1 MLRPL
6 LLAAGLSTAVS
17 PNYYIDSRTGVDT
30 NAGTS
35 ADQPWRSLSRLTSAL
50 PLSPGEQV
58 KLARGGVWREGLT
71 IAGGGNATGP
81 VVYTSYGSA
90 SDEKPLLL
98 GSVAVG
104 AAGNWSAV
112 PGAPGQWRTFQKQL
126 VPAPGAV
133 QLLHNADFAD
143 GSAFWGLWNENP
155 EGNAHVSG
163 SVNSTVV
170 PPAAAGAASKSFRLT
185 FREMAAAPQSYT
197 QLYAMNVSVVAGQ
210 SYVSS
215 RLQATCRCLPV

>member
-6 LLAAGLSTAVS
+6 LLAAGLSTAVRAD
-17 PNYYIDSRTGVDT
+17 YFIDSRTGSDS

-35 ADQPWRSLSRLTSAL
+35 ASQPWRSLARLTSAL

-58 KLARGGVWREGLT
+58 KLAKGGVWREGLT
-71 IAGGGNATGP
+71 IAGGGNTTHGP
-81 VVYTSYGSA
+81 VVYTSYGAA

-112 PGAPGQWRTFQKQL
+112 PGEPGQWRTFPRQL

-133 QLLHNADFAD
+133 QLLHNADFAA

-155 EGNAHVSG
+155 EGNVHVGG
-163 SVNSTVV
+163 SVSTVV
-170 PPAAAGAASKSFRLT
+170 PPAAAGAAKSFGLT
-185 FREMAAAPQSYT
+185 FKGMAAAPQSYT
-197 QLYAMNVSVVAGQ
+197 QFYAMNVSVVAGR

-215 RLQATCRCLPV
+215 CGLSLLV